1 MRLNPP
7 LRKALRYDATSSTVQ
22 YVGEAPISSSESS
35 AVWKI
40 FRLTYVGDSIT
51 IEWADGDDLFN
62 NVWADRATL
71 SYS

>member
-7 LRKALRYDATSSTVQ
+7 LRKALRYDADSATVQ

-40 FRLTYVGDSIT
+40 YRMTYSGDSIT

-62 NVWADRATL
+62 NVWANRASL